1 MAPIEGQACKLAIQI
16 QHNNF
21 FDDVCHV
28 LAKGGLK
35 LDQVNAYQCTE
46 TMCVSIHSQQ
56 STDCFQIKLTTHTEV
71 VENSENGF
79 RGWRDVIGPKGTV
92 LVVAKPTALLRR

>member
-35 LDQVNAYQCTE
+35 LD
-46 TMCVSIHSQQ
+46 
-56 STDCFQIKLTTHTEV
+56 
-71 VENSENGF
+71 
-79 RGWRDVIGPKGTV
+79 
-92 LVVAKPTALLRR
+92 